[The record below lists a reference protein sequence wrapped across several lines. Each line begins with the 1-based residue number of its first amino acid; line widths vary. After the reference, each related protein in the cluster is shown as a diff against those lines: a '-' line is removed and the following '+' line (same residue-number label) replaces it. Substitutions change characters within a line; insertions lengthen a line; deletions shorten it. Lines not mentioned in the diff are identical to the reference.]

1 MRKTRK
7 LLAAVALAAFAASGS
22 AANSEEFTIGYSV
35 FWGTNPFL
43 ITMIDGAE
51 KAIEEWEEKGV
62 EIDLITTNGGDTD
75 PTRQVADVE
84 DLAASGVDGLILF
97 PGDSTVLSEPVKNIY
112 NKNGI
117 PVVVTD
123 IGLTSGDTVSF
134 IITDNELGG
143 RQAAELVAK
152 HVPSGAKV
160 IAFDNAPGAENGQN
174 RIRGFE
180 EKAKELGLEVLPRKT
195 LQLSLE
201 AGRRTMED
209 TLVSVPDIAAVFSQ
223 TQVVIQGAAAA
234 LDNAPGADVK
244 LVAFDLDPTSYELV
258 KGGKVLGLI
267 VQDPFAMGYEGMNAM
282 LNHLTG
288 GPAPE
293 WRMEL
298 PTHVLTKDNAEDFA
312 SDPQVAGA
320 Q

>member
-1 MRKTRK
+1 MHIKRN
-7 LLAAVALAAFAASGS
+7 LLMAATMAAFAAGGT

-51 KAIEEWEEKGV
+51 KAISEWEEKGIEV
-62 EIDLITTNGGDTD
+62 DLITTNGGDTD

-112 NKNGI
+112 NQNGI

-123 IGLTSGDTVSF
+123 IGLTSGDTVTF

-143 RQAAELVAK
+143 RQAADLVAEN
-152 HVPSGAKV
+152 VPAGSKV

-180 EKAKELGLEVLPRKT
+180 ERATELGLEVLPRKT

-209 TLVSVPDIAAVFSQ
+209 TLTSIPDIAAVFSQ
-223 TQVVIQGAAAA
+223 TQVVIQGAVAAM
-234 LDNAPGADVK
+234 DNAPGADVK

-258 KGGKVLGLI
+258 KEGKIMGLI

-288 GPAPE
+288 GPAPVA
-293 WRMEL
+293 RMEL
-298 PTHVLTKDNAEDFA
+298 PTNVLTQDNAVEFA
-312 SDPQVAGA
+312 DDPQVVGA

>member
-1 MRKTRK
+1 M
-7 LLAAVALAAFAASGS
+7 AFGAGGSTAS
-22 AANSEEFTIGYSV
+22 AEEFKIGYSV

-51 KAIEEWEEKGV
+51 KAIGEWKEKGV
-62 EIDLITTNGGDTD
+62 EVELITTNGGDTD

-123 IGLTSGDTVSF
+123 IGLTSGETVSF
-134 IITDNELGG
+134 IITDNVLGG

-152 HVPSGAKV
+152 NVPQGAKV

-180 EKAKELGLEVLPRKT
+180 ELAKELGLEVLPRKT

-209 TLVSVPDIAAVFSQ
+209 TLVSIPDIAAVFSQ

-234 LDNAPGADVK
+234 LDNSPGADVK

-258 KGGKVLGLI
+258 KEGKVLGLV
-267 VQDPFAMGYEGMNAM
+267 VQEPFAMGYEGMNAM

-288 GPAPE
+288 GSAPDD
-293 WRMEL
+293 RMEL
-298 PTHVLTKDNAEDFA
+298 PTKVLTQKNAEDFA
-312 SDPQVAGA
+312 KDPQVVGA
-320 Q
+320 K

>member
-1 MRKTRK
+1 MHRTRN
-7 LLAAVALAAFAASGS
+7 LLAAVALTAFAAGS
-22 AANSEEFTIGYSV
+22 TTANAEEFTIGYSV

-51 KAIEEWEEKGV
+51 KAIGEWKERGV
-62 EIDLITTNGGDTD
+62 EVDLITTNGGDTD

-84 DLAASGVDGLILF
+84 DLAASGVDGLIIF
-97 PGDSTVLSEPVKNIY
+97 PGDSTVLSEPVKNIF
-112 NKNGI
+112 NANDI

-123 IGLTSGDTVSF
+123 IGLASGETVSF
-134 IITDNELGG
+134 IITDNEFGG
-143 RQAAELVAK
+143 RQAAELVAEN
-152 HVPSGAKV
+152 VPAGAKV

-180 EKAKELGLEVLPRKT
+180 ERATELGLEVLPRKT

-209 TLVSVPDIAAVFSQ
+209 TLASIPDIAAVFSQ
-223 TQVVIQGAAAA
+223 TQVVIQGAVAAV
-234 LDNAPGADVK
+234 DNAPDTDVK
-244 LVAFDLDPTSYELV
+244 LVAFDLDPTSYDLV
-258 KGGKVLGLI
+258 KDGKILGLI

-293 WRMEL
+293 ARMEL
-298 PTHVLTKDNAEDFA
+298 PTHVLTQDNAEDFA
-312 SDPQVAGA
+312 DDPQVVGA

>member
-1 MRKTRK
+1 MRKVGN
-7 LLAAVALAAFAASGS
+7 LVAAAAAMAFAAFSS
-22 AANSEEFTIGYSV
+22 AASSEEFRIGYSV

-51 KAIEEWEEKGV
+51 KAIDEWADKGV
-62 EIDLITTNGGDTD
+62 DVELITTNGGDTD

-84 DLAASGVDGLILF
+84 DLAASEVDGLILF
-97 PGDSTVLSEPVKNIY
+97 PGDSTVLSEPVKNIF
-112 NKNGI
+112 NRNGI

-123 IGLTSGDTVSF
+123 IGLTSGEIVTF

-143 RQAAELVAK
+143 RQAAELVADN
-152 HVPSGAKV
+152 VASGAKV

-174 RIRGFE
+174 RIKGFE
-180 EKAKELGLEVLPRKT
+180 ERAAELGLEVLPRKT

-201 AGRRTMED
+201 NGRRTMED
-209 TLVSVPDIAAVFSQ
+209 TLASIPDIAAVFSQ
-223 TQVVIQGAAAA
+223 NQVVIQGAAAA

-258 KGGKVLGLI
+258 KEGKVLGLI
-267 VQDPFAMGYEGMNAM
+267 VQDPFAMGYEGMNTM

-293 WRMEL
+293 PRMDL
-298 PTHVLTKDNAEDFA
+298 ATHVLTRDNAEDFA
-312 SDPQVAGA
+312 NDPQVVGA

>member
-1 MRKTRK
+1 MGNTRS
-7 LLAAVALAAFAASGS
+7 LFAAAALIAFAASGS
-22 AANSEEFTIGYSV
+22 TASSEEFTIGYSV

-43 ITMIDGAE
+43 VTMINGAE
-51 KAIEEWEEKGV
+51 KAIGEWEEKGV
-62 EIDLITTNGGDTD
+62 EVDLITTNGGDTD

-84 DLAASGVDGLILF
+84 DLAASGVDGLIIF

-123 IGLTSGDTVSF
+123 IGLTSGETVSF
-134 IITDNELGG
+134 IITDNVLGG
-143 RQAAELVAK
+143 RQAAELVAE
-152 HVPSGAKV
+152 HVPSGAQV

-180 EKAKELGLEVLPRKT
+180 ERAAELGLEVLPRKT

-209 TLVSVPDIAAVFSQ
+209 TLVSIPDIAAVFSQ
-223 TQVVIQGAAAA
+223 TQVVIQGAVAA
-234 LDNAPGADVK
+234 LDNTTGADVK

-258 KGGKVLGLI
+258 KEGKILGLI

-288 GPAPE
+288 GPGPDA
-293 WRMEL
+293 RMDL
-298 PTHVLTKDNAEDFA
+298 PTYVLTQDNSEDFA
-312 SDPQVAGA
+312 NDPQVVGA
-320 Q
+320 E

>member
-1 MRKTRK
+1 MRKTRN
-7 LLAAVALAAFAASGS
+7 LLSAVALMAFATSGS
-22 AANSEEFTIGYSV
+22 VASAKEFKIGYSV

-51 KAIEEWEEKGV
+51 KAIGEWKEKGV
-62 EIDLITTNGGDTD
+62 KVELITTNGGDTD

-84 DLAASGVDGLILF
+84 DLAASGIDGLILF

-123 IGLTSGDTVSF
+123 IGLTSGKTVSF
-134 IITDNELGG
+134 IITDNVLGG

-152 HVPSGAKV
+152 NVPKGAKV

-180 EKAKELGLEVLPRKT
+180 VRAKELGLEVLPRKT
-195 LQLSLE
+195 LQLSME

-209 TLVSVPDIAAVFSQ
+209 TLVSIPDIAAVFSQ

-234 LDNAPGADVK
+234 LDNSPRADVK

-258 KGGKVLGLI
+258 KNGKVLGLI
-267 VQDPFAMGYEGMNAM
+267 VQDPFSMGYKGMNAM

-288 GPAPE
+288 GPGVEA
-293 WRMEL
+293 RMEL
-298 PTHVLTKDNAEDFA
+298 ETQVLTQENAKNFA
-312 SDPQVAGA
+312 KDPQVVGA
-320 Q
+320 K